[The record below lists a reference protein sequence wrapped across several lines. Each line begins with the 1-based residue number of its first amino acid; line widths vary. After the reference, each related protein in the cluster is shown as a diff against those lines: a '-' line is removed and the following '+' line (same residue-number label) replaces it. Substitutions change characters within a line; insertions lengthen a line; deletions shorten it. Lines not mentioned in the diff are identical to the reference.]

1 MEENDNILSGY
12 CFLAALT
19 ENQNDLFNQV
29 FVPICKRTLSL
40 YSLNGKTHGK
50 ALDLKELILSEYGI
64 DVPIVMV
71 RRLINASFKSL
82 SNNTRESIS
91 FKIFQN
97 GDSFEM
103 QKYAFNDLE
112 TQYKKGSRNAQAIQI
127 SFIQYLNSENINK
140 DEIPS
145 FTDFLG
151 KNKKQL
157 ASFFKGSDI
166 INGRC
171 IDKTYIHHVHFLEFI
186 ETSNHELFEIAT
198 GLYLGSIVA
207 SFLEAGL
214 DLEPKFDP
222 NEIYYLDTPIILKA
236 LNLQKEE
243 ETEPITELLDL
254 IRKTGG
260 QVRVLSI
267 TIDEIHQV
275 IENAIGIYHS
285 TIPTTTINEA
295 CIRNKKNR
303 AWLMSYNAK
312 LEDNILSHLKAKK
325 AEITA
330 SFKLKHQK
338 SQDIKALQDERV
350 RKGNALHDV
359 LAYLYVRDARGGT
372 ISSFQKAKIWFLT
385 SNSSLLKFN
394 KSHNP
399 HNSISEIVLPD
410 ALTSLLWLK
419 DPSKLFSKV
428 KKIGLSEL
436 MASTL
441 NEEIASKE
449 LINEFEANITKL
461 EGITADD
468 YRILLESVAH
478 QSARKIEHF
487 NEISNKDP
495 EKAKIEA
502 HKIVEAEKTRKANR
516 IKIIKDAQS
525 AKIEEEEKNKL
536 LSEKLAKIES
546 DLAIAIDGS
555 TSSTTKIEELS
566 IKLEKQRSL
575 INTVFSS
582 FASVVI
588 IIALVL
594 TVFYLNDTS
603 TNKIRILIYIG
614 ITIATAGFSFV
625 GFYLYKNISLVSKI
639 LNWIMAAG
647 GIWSLLNLIL
657 NAIKFF
663 MDKQV

>member
-40 YSLNGKTHGK
+40 YSLSGRTHGK
-50 ALDLKELILSEYGI
+50 ALDIKELIRGEYGI

-71 RRLINASFKSL
+71 KKLINASFKSL
-82 SNNTRESIS
+82 SNNTRVSIN

-112 TQYKKGSRNAQAIQI
+112 TQYKKGTRNAQAIQI
-127 SFIQYLNSENINK
+127 SFIHYLNSENINK
-140 DEIPS
+140 DEIPT

-157 ASFFKGSDI
+157 ASFFKGTEI
-166 INGRC
+166 INGKC
-171 IDKTYIHHVHFLEFI
+171 IEKTYIHHVHFLEFI
-186 ETSNHELFEIAT
+186 ETSNHDLFEIAM
-198 GLYLGSIVA
+198 GLYIGSIVA

-222 NEIYYLDTPIILKA
+222 NEIYYLDTPIILRA

-243 ETEPITELLDL
+243 ETEPITEMLDL

-275 IENAIGIYHS
+275 IENAIGNYHA

-295 CIRNKKNR
+295 CFRNKKNR
-303 AWLMSYNAK
+303 AWLMNYNAK
-312 LEDNILSHLKAKK
+312 LEENILSHLKAKK

-372 ISSFQKAKIWFLT
+372 ISVFQKAKIWFLT

-399 HNSISEIVLPD
+399 HKSISEIVLPD

-449 LINEFEANITKL
+449 LINEFESNITKL

-478 QSARKIEHF
+478 QSARRIEHF

-495 EKAKIEA
+495 AGAKIEA
-502 HKIVEAEKTRKANR
+502 HIIVEAEKTRKANR
-516 IKIIKDAQS
+516 IKTIKDAQT
-525 AKIEEEEKNKL
+525 AKIEEEEKNRL
-536 LSEKLAKIES
+536 LMEQLAKIELDLLKVKTDFS
-546 DLAIAIDGS
+546 D
-555 TSSTTKIEELS
+555 TSIQVGELTS
-566 IKLEKQRSL
+566 ELTKQRVL
-575 INTVFSS
+575 IHKIFKFLAFTIV
-582 FASVVI
+582 
-588 IIALVL
+588 ALGL
-594 TVFYLNDTS
+594 
-603 TNKIRILIYIG
+603 
-614 ITIATAGFSFV
+614 SFV
-625 GFYLYKNISLVSKI
+625 GYAFYKSLSDLVKI
-639 LNWIMAAG
+639 FNWILTAG
-647 GIWSLLNLIL
+647 GLWSLINLIL
-657 NAIKFF
+657 NAVKFF
-663 MDKQV
+663 KSKD